1 MPSSV
6 DSSGE
11 PGYGNRLIQTLP
23 ARNRKNLVAECEEV
37 ELDPGSTLCESG
49 SILEYAYFPLAGMVS
64 VSRTVTDQRPF
75 EIESIGNEG
84 MFGVALMLERK
95 PRSESCIA
103 RVPCRAWRIR
113 SATLQKELEDNP
125 ALDYRL
131 HRYLYFV
138 FLERSRTAACIRF
151 HDAGQRMACKL
162 LRAQDRA
169 EADELLL
176 THQMLADMLGVQRG
190 AISVVA
196 IRWQKEGVI
205 RYSRGRI
212 RILDR
217 RKLKAKACSCYELGA
232 ALYTSLV
239 A

>member
-1 MPSSV
+1 MPSSG
-6 DSSGE
+6 DSPGDS
-11 PGYGNRLIQTLP
+11 GYGNRLIQTLP
-23 ARNRKNLVAECEEV
+23 ARKRASLVAECEEV
-37 ELDPGSTLCESG
+37 ELDPGSMLCESG
-49 SILEYAYFPLAGMVS
+49 SVLDYAYFPLAGTIS
-64 VSRTVTDQRPF
+64 VSETVEDQRPF

-95 PRSESCIA
+95 PRSESCMA
-103 RVPCRAWRIR
+103 RGPCRAWRIR
-113 SATLQKELEDNP
+113 STRLQKALQHDP
-125 ALDYRL
+125 ALGRIL
-131 HRYLYFV
+131 QRYLYFV

-169 EADELLL
+169 EADEILL

-196 IRWQKEGVI
+196 IRWQEEGVI

-217 RKLKAKACSCYELGA
+217 KKLKTKACSCYELGA